1 MTIKKLLISNRG
13 EIASRI
19 IKSAHDMGITCVA
32 IYTEA
37 DKNTPYV
44 READQSFKLSD
55 SYLNAKEI
63 LEEPSIENLLI
74 IEALG
79 SNWYNAQG
87 IGLFFDAGNGWIYH
101 IEMGWSFLKICKDQT
116 SFWMFHEKLGWFW
129 INQGMPN
136 MLYLS
141 NESTQG
147 WHYFPQNT
155 LAESKYIYGYENT
168 TWYHWNQ

>member
-63 LEEPSIENLLI
+63 LEIAKKNNVDAIHPGYGFLSENANFANNVKKAGIKWVGPS
-74 IEALG
+74 A
-79 SNWYNAQG
+79 NA
-87 IGLFFDAGNGWIYH
+87 IKK
-101 IEMGWSFLKICKDQT
+101 MGDKITAK
-116 SFWMFHEKLGWFW
+116 
-129 INQGMPN
+129 
-136 MLYLS
+136 
-141 NESTQG
+141 
-147 WHYFPQNT
+147 T
-155 LAESKYIYGYENT
+155 LAEKAGVPTYLQVLQLKMQTKLVILSLLKLPQEVVVKVCVLSKVQRI
-168 TWYHWNQ
+168 

>member
-63 LEEPSIENLLI
+63 LEIAKKNNVDAIHPGYGFLSENANFANNVKKAGIKWVGPS
-74 IEALG
+74 A
-79 SNWYNAQG
+79 NA
-87 IGLFFDAGNGWIYH
+87 IKK
-101 IEMGWSFLKICKDQT
+101 MGDKITAK
-116 SFWMFHEKLGWFW
+116 
-129 INQGMPN
+129 
-136 MLYLS
+136 
-141 NESTQG
+141 
-147 WHYFPQNT
+147 T
-155 LAESKYIYGYENT
+155 LAEKAGVPTYLQVLQLKMQTKLVILSLLKLPQEVVVRVCVLSKVQRI
-168 TWYHWNQ
+168 

>member
-63 LEEPSIENLLI
+63 LEIAKKNNVDEDNRVNWPDYQWRIWKNLPEIKWKNKVHEVLEGYSTYAALPAAPKFTLI
-74 IEALG
+74 HPKTISRQEKQNAYYDAL
-79 SNWYNAQG
+79 
-87 IGLFFDAGNGWIYH
+87 
-101 IEMGWSFLKICKDQT
+101 
-116 SFWMFHEKLGWFW
+116 
-129 INQGMPN
+129 
-136 MLYLS
+136 
-141 NESTQG
+141 
-147 WHYFPQNT
+147 
-155 LAESKYIYGYENT
+155 
-168 TWYHWNQ
+168 